1 MGGNGLP
8 LYIIHERDVFFMNKP
23 LPQKVNHPGTD
34 RDERTKP
41 DPFLFFEIETDEG
54 SEFVPLPTVLAESA
68 MRQAEA
74 AERTAG
80 ALERLVE
87 VLSQAHGVPFRAFGS
102 EDPEAGDMPSA
113 SKDPQA

>member
-1 MGGNGLP
+1 MGENGLS
-8 LYIIHERDVFFMNKP
+8 LYIIHERDIFFMNKP
-23 LPQKVNHPGTD
+23 LPPKVNSEG
-34 RDERTKP
+34 RAEKVNP
-41 DPFLFFEIETDEG
+41 DPFSLFEVETEEG
-54 SEFVPLPTVLAESA
+54 SEYIPIPTVLAESA

-102 EDPEAGDMPSA
+102 EDPEAGDMPAA
-113 SKDPQA
+113 SKDPQG

>member
-8 LYIIHERDVFFMNKP
+8 LYIIDERDIIFMNKP
-23 LPQKVNHPGTD
+23 LPQKINPEA
-34 RDERTKP
+34 RSENKNP
-41 DPFLFFEIETDEG
+41 DPFSLFEIETDEG
-54 SEFVPLPTVLAESA
+54 SEFVPIPTVLAESA

-87 VLSQAHGVPFRAFGS
+87 VMSQAHGVPFRAFGS
-102 EDPEAGDMPSA
+102 EDPEAGDMPT
-113 SKDPQA
+113 SKDPQG

>member
-1 MGGNGLP
+1 MGENGLS
-8 LYIIHERDVFFMNKP
+8 LYIIHERDIFFMNKP
-23 LPQKVNHPGTD
+23 LPQKINSGE
-34 RDERTKP
+34 RDERTRP
-41 DPFLFFEIETDEG
+41 DQFLFFEIETDEG

-102 EDPEAGDMPSA
+102 EDPEAGEMPAA
-113 SKDPQA
+113 SKDPQG

>member
-1 MGGNGLP
+1 MGRNGLP
-8 LYIIHERDVFFMNKP
+8 LCIIYERDVLFMNKP
-23 LPQKVNHPGTD
+23 LPQKIGSGE

-102 EDPEAGDMPSA
+102 EDPEAGDMPGA
-113 SKDPQA
+113 SKGPQE